1 MSSLR
6 RGKVVANRPSE
17 AIIGRDAEVELLLNS
32 LRGTEPSIWYIHG
45 IAGIGKSNL
54 LRAFASAAERNG
66 CSVQLL
72 DGGSTEPTAAGFLN
86 GISQLIG
93 GSVTASELA
102 AALAKQSRTTAIVI
116 DNYESLTLLDPW
128 IRQVLVP
135 ALPNSIRLFVAAREA
150 PGPGWRRDSPCNVL
164 LRTLALKTLDRE
176 SAERLLS
183 RFGFEGA
190 RARAVNQV
198 AAGHPLALVLTGGKL
213 RDWRGSVADALVDV
227 NAHLAQVYLDGIENR
242 DVREAVEA
250 ASVVRRV
257 TTPMLTAL
265 LPNIA
270 AADVF
275 ENLRQLP
282 CVEVVQDGLHVHD
295 AVRSAVAAAL
305 ELSDP
310 PRFRRYQRAAWRYI
324 KSEARR
330 SSPRDM
336 WRYTADMIYLLR
348 NPVIREAFFPSAS
361 TDFSVDRV
369 QAADFD
375 DVVAIAK
382 RYEPESTV
390 GLVRNWLAKDRSAF
404 FAIRDRQNRI
414 VGFHWSYDP
423 ARTDYA
429 LIERDPVA
437 RGWWARH
444 SRHRD
449 AKTKHALFI
458 RRWLSA
464 EHGEAPSDV
473 QAAAWL
479 DLKRMYMEMRP
490 ALRWV
495 YLPLVDPAPYGPAAT
510 KLGFVLPEDGR
521 VDIAGTLYHTAILDM
536 GPDSFDGWI
545 SRLLEAEIG
554 QAGADVLDE
563 RSRLFTLG
571 NARIQ
576 LSALEFGV
584 MRQLFVR
591 DGLPAQRDELLA
603 EVWGEDFDGQSNV
616 VDAVIREIRRKL
628 GPQASVIRTVRG
640 IGYSLQ
646 A

>member
-1 MSSLR
+1 MSPVS
-6 RGKVVANRPSE
+6 RGKTIANRTSE
-17 AIIGRDAEVELLLNS
+17 IIVGREAEVELLLSS
-32 LRGTEPSIWYIHG
+32 LRGAEPSIWYIHG
-45 IAGIGKSNL
+45 IAGIGKSTL

-66 CSVQLL
+66 CSVLL
-72 DGGSTEPTAAGFLN
+72 FDGRATEPTAAGFLK
-86 GISQLIG
+86 SLSDLIG
-93 GSVTASELA
+93 RKVTANELA
-102 AALAKQSRTTAIVI
+102 AALAKLPKTTVII

-135 ALPNSIRLFVAAREA
+135 ALPNSTRLFLAAREA
-150 PGPGWRRDSPCNVL
+150 PVPGWRLDPQCNVL

-176 SAERLLS
+176 SAERLLA
-183 RFGFEGA
+183 RFGFDGA
-190 RARAVNQV
+190 RAHAVNQV
-198 AAGHPLALVLTGGKL
+198 TAGHPLALVLTGGKL
-213 RDWRGSVADALVDV
+213 RDCSGTVADALVDV
-227 NAHLAQVYLDGIENR
+227 NAHLAQVYLNSIEKKDLR
-242 DVREAVEA
+242 QTVEA

-257 TTPMLTAL
+257 TTPMLAAL
-265 LPNIA
+265 LPGITA
-270 AADVF
+270 TEAF

-282 CVEVVQDGLHVHD
+282 FVEVVQDGLHIHD
-295 AVRSAVAAAL
+295 AVRAAVASAL

-330 SSPRDM
+330 CSPGDM
-336 WRYTADMIYLLR
+336 WRHTADMIFLMR

-361 TDFSVDRV
+361 TDFSVNRV
-369 QAADFD
+369 QAADCEA
-375 DVVAIAK
+375 VIAIAK

-390 GLVRNWLAKDRSAF
+390 SLLRNWLAKDRSSFYAV
-404 FAIRDRQNRI
+404 RDRQNRI

-423 ARTDYA
+423 VRMDYA
-429 LIERDPVA
+429 LIERDPLA

-444 SRHRD
+444 SGNRD
-449 AKTKHALFI
+449 AKTKRALFI

-464 EHGEAPSDV
+464 DHGEAPSDV

-479 DLKRMYMEMRP
+479 DIKRMYMEMRP

-510 KLGFVLPEDGR
+510 QLGFTLPDDGK
-521 VDIAGTLYHTAILDM
+521 VGIEGKLYHTAILDM
-536 GPDSFDGWI
+536 GPESFDGWI

-563 RSRLFTLG
+563 RSRQFTLG
-571 NARIQ
+571 SATIQ

-584 MRQLFVR
+584 MRQLYSR
-591 DGLPAQRDELLA
+591 DGLPVERDELLA
-603 EVWGEDFDGQSNV
+603 EVWGENFDGQSNV

-628 GPQASVIRTVRG
+628 GPQADVIRTVRG